1 MESNGEIGAVFAR
14 NNLRF
19 PQDHHFHLFGEAIR
33 LYLEGINR
41 LQAVLA
47 QFAQKLL
54 HARQL
59 AKSLSIVSIGFIV
72 HRNHVARFD
81 SPRHSHGL
89 LCINSVDPAHRQ
101 EEDVHTADLIDHRL
115 GQLVPQVAQVADPHA
130 VNHDRENKI
139 LSALLAF
146 LLIVI
151 GKKAEHRN
159 APHLILT
166 QLIDHERFRPSR
178 RTRHSPRLVVITVA
192 VRNRYHVRAD
202 IRQFEPDRILIRIR
216 HRRTVFTFEFE
227 ARMAVIGYCHIL
239 YDTILDTS
247 FIMKVLDSKIM
258 KKEAIIAVLIGL
270 FLGLFI
276 TYGVYKAR
284 TSVSKESSTT
294 NLAIS
299 SLGEQTSGGE
309 LVVNNPLNESVQN
322 EDTVSVSGTTAAQSF
337 VVIFVGTEETIT
349 TSDASGNFS
358 VEVELEDGSNI
369 ITVTVI
375 NEDGQ
380 SFSVERIVIVSDE
393 EFEEASASAE
403 TE

>member
-1 MESNGEIGAVFAR
+1 
-14 NNLRF
+14 
-19 PQDHHFHLFGEAIR
+19 
-33 LYLEGINR
+33 
-41 LQAVLA
+41 
-47 QFAQKLL
+47 
-54 HARQL
+54 
-59 AKSLSIVSIGFIV
+59 
-72 HRNHVARFD
+72 
-81 SPRHSHGL
+81 
-89 LCINSVDPAHRQ
+89 
-101 EEDVHTADLIDHRL
+101 
-115 GQLVPQVAQVADPHA
+115 
-130 VNHDRENKI
+130 
-139 LSALLAF
+139 
-146 LLIVI
+146 
-151 GKKAEHRN
+151 
-159 APHLILT
+159 
-166 QLIDHERFRPSR
+166 
-178 RTRHSPRLVVITVA
+178 
-192 VRNRYHVRAD
+192 
-202 IRQFEPDRILIRIR
+202 
-216 HRRTVFTFEFE
+216 
-227 ARMAVIGYCHIL
+227 
-239 YDTILDTS
+239 
-247 FIMKVLDSKIM
+247 MKVLDSKIM